1 MGLCSEGQWE
11 NAMLS
16 ILGKQQFGVSGK
28 ALDRESENL
37 VTVMLL
43 AVQTRES
50 GFTTLGSSFHFCELS
65 G

>member
-16 ILGKQQFGVSGK
+16 ILGKQQFDVSGK
-28 ALDRESENL
+28 ALDRKSENL
-37 VTVMLL
+37 DAVLLL
-43 AVQTRES
+43 AVQTPES
-50 GFTTLGSSFHFCELS
+50 GFTTLGSSFHCCELS